1 MGLLNKLK
9 NVLFEEEEIEVKE
22 VESEQEFSR
31 STMEL
36 PKINRKAKKESYN
49 FEEETDKELFEA
61 EKTFDF
67 PAFDEEEFKE
77 MVPNVKE
84 ETILVPFDSEE
95 KKEEIKKERVEV
107 EEKVERRQTPS
118 YNTSRKSDY
127 TSTRILRTT
136 PTTTEPPRKIFKP
149 SPVISPVYGILDKNY
164 KKEDIVTRDE
174 INEKKNITLD
184 VDSVRKKAFGTLEED
199 LANTLAEPVE
209 KFYEEIK
216 EPEVLEPETT
226 ITEEIEDV
234 QIVEDI
240 IEEDN
245 IDLELNDLLEDTV
258 DIEIDVTK
266 EMEIPSRVSK
276 YEEIEELDETNDEV
290 YEELEAVPE
299 EVGVE
304 EVEDGVSDDTLEN
317 DLFDL
322 IDSMYENKEDED

>member
-1 MGLLNKLK
+1 MGLFDKLK

-22 VESEQEFSR
+22 VETEKEFSK

-84 ETILVPFDSEE
+84 ETILVPFDSAE

-118 YNTSRKSDY
+118 YNRKNDY

-136 PTTTEPPRKIFKP
+136 PTATEQPRKIFKP

-164 KKEDIVTRDE
+164 KKEDVVTRDE

-216 EPEVLEPETT
+216 EPEVLEPEKTSN
-226 ITEEIEDV
+226 EEIEDV
-234 QIVEDI
+234 QIVDI

-245 IDLELNDLLEDTV
+245 IDLELNNLLEDTV

-266 EMEIPSRVSK
+266 EMEIPSRVTK
-276 YEEIEELDETNDEV
+276 YEEIEEFDETDDEV
-290 YEELEAVPE
+290 YEELEVVPE

-304 EVEDGVSDDTLEN
+304 EVEDNVSDDTLEN